1 VINLSLQRW
10 HTRVRRLV
18 ELQHWSFLW
27 PFYHDQD
34 FGFRFERVSVF
45 EKGLAVNDF
54 IGINLFAS
62 GSYSNQ
68 TGSATSVVV
77 NFSLSFEAMVCKR

>member
-1 VINLSLQRW
+1 
-10 HTRVRRLV
+10 
-18 ELQHWSFLW
+18 
-27 PFYHDQD
+27 
-34 FGFRFERVSVF
+34 VSVF

-68 TGSATSVVV
+68 TGSVTSVVV